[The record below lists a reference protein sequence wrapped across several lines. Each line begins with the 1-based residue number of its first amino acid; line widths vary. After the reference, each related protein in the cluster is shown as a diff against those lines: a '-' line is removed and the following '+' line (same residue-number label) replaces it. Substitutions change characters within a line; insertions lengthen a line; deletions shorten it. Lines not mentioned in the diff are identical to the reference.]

1 MLSFLQIGTWF
12 VAGSVWGPEY
22 IVRHMTGGTAT
33 QEVQLISQLISHRKR
48 NAV

>member
-1 MLSFLQIGTWF
+1 MLSFLQIGIWF

-22 IVRHMTGGTAT
+22 IVRHMTGGTT

-48 NAV
+48 NAT